1 MLKKEEKEKLIK
13 ELQINKK
20 DSGSASVQVGLLSE
34 NIQKVLQ
41 HLKKHPKDIHS
52 RQGLLKMIIKRRR
65 LLNYLKKK
73 SPKIYKKVLEKIG
86 LKK

>member
-1 MLKKEEKEKLIK
+1 MLRKEEKGSLIK
-13 ELQINKK
+13 EHQSHTS
-20 DSGSASVQVGLLSE
+20 DTGSASVQIGLLSK

-41 HLKKHPKDIHS
+41 HLKEHPKDLHS
-52 RQGLLKMIIKRRR
+52 RQGLLKMVIKRRR

-73 SPKIYKKVLEKIG
+73 SPRKYANLIKKLG

>member
-13 ELQINKK
+13 EHQISKQ
-20 DSGSASVQVGLLSE
+20 DSGSASVQIGLLSE

-41 HLKKHPKDIHS
+41 HLKEHPKDLHT
-52 RQGLLKMIIKRRR
+52 RHGLLKMVIKRRR

-73 SPKIYKKVLEKIG
+73 SPNDYKKILKKIG